1 MDRMNTLLRQLG
13 RESLKGNVR
22 RGTALLFGFAATIAV
37 GCAQVYFLLQAGYE
51 INESGDFGQIET
63 IVFAFFFF
71 GFSCIFVLRYLVIL
85 GFAFVEGSK
94 RPNLSP
100 LQDLQDYPPVSIL
113 IPAYNELENIE
124 ATIRSAV
131 SVEYPNLEVIVVDDG
146 STDGTYQRACWLRD
160 SLDFPE
166 LSVYRVD
173 NGGKSRALN
182 TAFERCSGE
191 FVMSMDAD
199 SALDSAAILFM
210 VSKLL
215 ANPNLAGCA
224 GQVTIGNTRSVVTYL
239 QQLEY
244 VQMNGTGRMFQSY
257 FNTTLIAPGPIT
269 LFRRTHLEDLVASRQ
284 KLPDHQPSAHEGP
297 WESDTF
303 AEDAKLS
310 MSLLSL
316 GYGVC
321 FEPAAECTTQSPPNV
336 AVLLNQ
342 RYRWV
347 RGNLQAVRESW
358 KLWSLNSERRPSF
371 ALWLLWF
378 LLESVAWPLID
389 LSGAVMFVYLLTTTE
404 ALSSTV
410 LWYLALIG
418 ADLSAAAFAC
428 MCCNRRLNI
437 MIFIPLY
444 RMFYGLLLEANAVLA
459 MFDESRRAG
468 MRWN

>member
-1 MDRMNTLLRQLG
+1 MDGMNDLLRQLG
-13 RESLKGNVR
+13 LAALKGNTR
-22 RGTALLFGFAATIAV
+22 RGAALLLGFAATIAV
-37 GCAQVYFLLQAGYE
+37 GCAQVYFLLQTGYE
-51 INESGDFGQIET
+51 INESGDFGSIEAV
-63 IVFAFFFF
+63 VFAFFFV
-71 GFSCIFVLRYLVIL
+71 GFSCIFVLRYLIIL

-100 LQDLQDYPPVSIL
+100 LYNLQDYPLVSIL

-131 SVEYPNLEVIVVDDG
+131 SVQYPNLEVIVVDDG

-160 SLDFPE
+160 SLDFPA
-166 LSVYRVD
+166 LSVCGIE

-182 TAFERCSGE
+182 VAFERCKGE

-199 SALDSAAILFM
+199 SALDRTAILFM
-210 VSKLL
+210 VTKLL
-215 ANPNLAGCA
+215 ANTSLAGCA

-239 QQLEY
+239 QQMEY

-269 LFRRTHLEDLVASRQ
+269 LFRRADLEDLVESR
-284 KLPDHQPSAHEGP
+284 KELPDYQPAQIEGP
-297 WESDTF
+297 WEADTF

-321 FEPAAECTTQSPPNV
+321 FEPAAECTTQAPPSV

-358 KLWSLNSERRPSF
+358 KLWSLNSEKRPSF

-389 LSGAVMFVYLLTTTE
+389 LSGAVMFVFLLTTTD

-428 MCCNRRLNI
+428 MCCNRRMNI
-437 MIFIPLY
+437 MVFIPLY